1 MSNRRPSHLDQELAA
16 FLKREMQ
23 AHGWSYAEMGQ
34 RSGVDGSTI
43 HRIISGEH
51 LATLWLVAQIMKGLK
66 KDIED
71 VFPTAV
77 QKGRDRRSS
86 SKPGVPTKEKAR
98 LGKRSKEMDIS

>member
-1 MSNRRPSHLDQELAA
+1 MDLELAD
-16 FLKREMQ
+16 FLKAEMQ
-23 AHGWSYAEMGQ
+23 AHEWSYAEMGR

-66 KDIED
+66 KDIGD

-77 QKGRDRRSS
+77 EKSRDRNSN
-86 SKPGVPTKEKAR
+86 
-98 LGKRSKEMDIS
+98 KRSESTKKSRKPR